1 MMLGKTDALQHA
13 DDEDQERNGTTALW
27 KFWNCEQLKNC
38 ALNNTCCTT
47 AVWRKGIF
55 TFSFSPANFGK
66 MEEGI
71 KGRKMGGGQR
81 RRN

>member
-1 MMLGKTDALQHA
+1 MPMMRIRKEMALLPCGSSGIV
-13 DDEDQERNGTTALW
+13 NT
-27 KFWNCEQLKNC
+27 LKNC